1 MYEDFVPPQVDTK
14 FGGFYVNTGDLEFR
28 TVWQTEEDEDMDV
41 LVKRKKKPKM
51 KKQSSHQTP
60 QSILASQKLKKA
72 KQHVAAQKVPKPKAG
87 KVLFKT
93 SSLATA
99 SSSSSS
105 LFAKSPHKKST
116 LAAGAKKKGESLAPQ
131 SLTPSSSPLVG
142 ILLSTEAGPSSQTAV
157 RLESGGEQ
165 GGKRAGEGPEAPK
178 PPPVLPDDLPG
189 DISTFIR
196 LFQESV
202 ARDQASTPEGKISN
216 KTRGSYDE
224 QLTELELACRK
235 LLVKKRIAVLEF
247 VSYKLGVSRA
257 TTIKRVRQV
266 MKRREEEALAL
277 PLQKLKDAVDA
288 SMAEQLQQYEVEL
301 KTRAESLSA
310 AGGDKMTV
318 TPMEVDDEVTVDE
331 VFDETS
337 NAASEMKEAA
347 AKAKRAPR
355 KKYKGTEETR
365 HLLCEVVKVKVESE
379 ELMKGRVN
387 GEEVLMEFL
396 DTKVKPIWPKGWMQK
411 SVLYKMTELV
421 HRHFTSPQS
430 KKAGVTGTKKPDKEK
445 TTEPK
450 KPDTPSSQTAPPATK
465 KLRESRENSP
475 RLSQLSPAT
484 SHSNSPRLSQL
495 SPATSHSN
503 SPKSRESPESIQ
515 WSVRSV
521 NTSSG
526 SPITIVR
533 TTPAPVVSSGGS
545 GASGSEVTS
554 GATGVQITPRMAQ
567 LLSTVASSQALVK
580 TSKATSSPPG
590 KALSSTVSPPAK
602 KSDRSAGK
610 IALHTDVQ
618 ALLSQFQSSQLLKF
632 AEFTSTP
639 TSAASVS
646 ASTLQG
652 SPKTSQPPPQ
662 LLHSSL
668 TTSSSKS
675 ASSSRASSTVSSSK
689 LNNPGSKITTSQI
702 QMKTIVSQLKPKVTS
717 QGKLNAALSKSAP
730 KQPSPPVPRSLV
742 ATSQKKPVASLNQQK
757 LSSSSLSISQPRN
770 VGVVTSVKKV
780 SVVACT
786 GPTIQLPKITSAF
799 SMAPTSAH
807 TTKSNQ
813 LPPTLNTLPMPLS
826 SSKPQEHGHLKKTS
840 PPKGDKVG
848 GSQTKPHPQAT
859 PTVRRPEHSTVIQRS
874 QVRSTSPLANSR
886 PSSSSPS
893 SPQSH
898 LPLSAIVHHVSPSLQ
913 TSSSPASF
921 PPHSTTTGPS
931 GTRQTASNKLLISAS
946 SPIATPEMSPI
957 TAILLPQQQ
966 PTYAVVTSVPQLLA
980 QQNESTVRAVTAES
994 QFAATTIPFSS
1005 CASTFILTSP
1015 LPGGH
1020 FSRQHAPKTTPLH
1033 THQQLVHHHQ
1043 TPPPRS
1049 LTISPPTVP
1058 VAGAQVVV
1066 GGVSGT
1072 GIKSPVDQIYMEHS
1086 YGGQAG
1092 SEQPAHADRDGNLS
1106 SRKVAQ

>member
-1 MYEDFVPPQVDTK
+1 
-14 FGGFYVNTGDLEFR
+14 
-28 TVWQTEEDEDMDV
+28 
-41 LVKRKKKPKM
+41 
-51 KKQSSHQTP
+51 
-60 QSILASQKLKKA
+60 
-72 KQHVAAQKVPKPKAG
+72 
-87 KVLFKT
+87 
-93 SSLATA
+93 
-99 SSSSSS
+99 
-105 LFAKSPHKKST
+105 
-116 LAAGAKKKGESLAPQ
+116 
-131 SLTPSSSPLVG
+131 
-142 ILLSTEAGPSSQTAV
+142 
-157 RLESGGEQ
+157 
-165 GGKRAGEGPEAPK
+165 
-178 PPPVLPDDLPG
+178 
-189 DISTFIR
+189 
-196 LFQESV
+196 
-202 ARDQASTPEGKISN
+202 
-216 KTRGSYDE
+216 
-224 QLTELELACRK
+224 
-235 LLVKKRIAVLEF
+235 
-247 VSYKLGVSRA
+247 
-257 TTIKRVRQV
+257 
-266 MKRREEEALAL
+266 
-277 PLQKLKDAVDA
+277 
-288 SMAEQLQQYEVEL
+288 MAEQLQQYEVEL
-301 KTRAESLSA
+301 KTRAVSLSA

-331 VFDETS
+331 VFEESS

-355 KKYKGTEETR
+355 KKYKWTEETR

-379 ELMKGRVN
+379 ELMRGRVN

-411 SVLYKMTELV
+411 SILYKTTELV
-421 HRHFTSPQS
+421 HRHFTNPQS
-430 KKAGVTGTKKPDKEK
+430 KKSGVTGTKKPDKEK

-450 KPDTPSSQTAPPATK
+450 KPGTPSSQTAAK
-465 KLRESRENSP
+465 KLAESREDSP

-484 SHSNSPRLSQL
+484 SR
-495 SPATSHSN
+495 SN

-515 WSVRSV
+515 WSVRSG
-521 NTSSG
+521 NTSLG

-533 TTPAPVVSSGGS
+533 TTPTSVFGSGGS
-545 GASGSEVTS
+545 GAGGSEMTS
-554 GATGVQITPRMAQ
+554 GAMGVQITPRMAQ
-567 LLSTVASSQALVK
+567 LLSTVASSQSLVK

-632 AEFTSTP
+632 SELSSTTSSP
-639 TSAASVS
+639 TSAAAT

-652 SPKTSQPPPQ
+652 SPKTSQPPPPQ
-662 LLHSSL
+662 LPHSSL

-675 ASSSRASSTVSSSK
+675 VSSSRASGTVSSSK

-717 QGKLNAALSKSAP
+717 RGKLNAASSTSAL
-730 KQPSPPVPRSLV
+730 KQPSPPVLHSLV
-742 ATSQKKPVASLNQQK
+742 ATSQEPVASLNQQK
-757 LSSSSLSISQPRN
+757 LSSSSLSVSQARN
-770 VGVVTSVKKV
+770 AGVVTSVKKV

-799 SMAPTSAH
+799 SMAPMSAH

-813 LPPTLNTLPMPLS
+813 LAPTLNPFPVPLS
-826 SSKPQEHGHLKKTS
+826 SSKLQGLKKTS
-840 PPKGDKVG
+840 PPKGDRAPKGDRVS

-886 PSSSSPS
+886 PSSSSP
-893 SPQSH
+893 QSH

-913 TSSSPASF
+913 TSSSPAF
-921 PPHSTTTGPS
+921 LPPLSTTTGSS
-931 GTRQTASNKLLISAS
+931 GARQTAGNKLLISAS
-946 SPIATPEMSPI
+946 SPIATPEVSPI
-957 TAILLPQQQ
+957 TAFLLPQQQ
-966 PTYAVVTSVPQLLA
+966 PTYAVVTSVSPQLLA

-1015 LPGGH
+1015 LSGGH
-1020 FSRQHAPKTTPLH
+1020 FSHQHTPKTTPLH

-1058 VAGAQVVV
+1058 VAGAQVIV
-1066 GGVSGT
+1066 G
-1072 GIKSPVDQIYMEHS
+1072 
-1086 YGGQAG
+1086 
-1092 SEQPAHADRDGNLS
+1092 
-1106 SRKVAQ
+1106 